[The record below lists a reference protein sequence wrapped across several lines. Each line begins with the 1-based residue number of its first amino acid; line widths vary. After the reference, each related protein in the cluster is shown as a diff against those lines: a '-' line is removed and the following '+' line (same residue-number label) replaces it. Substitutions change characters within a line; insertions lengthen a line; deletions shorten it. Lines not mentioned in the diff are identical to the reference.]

1 MRNRSPESSSALPES
16 ELYTEYNNEEL
27 LFVNDEE
34 SGNDE
39 DGSGLV
45 LPLETLPPETPAP
58 CPAQSATYISPIQ
71 KTVVEEAFAIVSFQG
86 PIIGLSSTSYQAFL
100 EAQTANQPRLPW
112 NWNSWEKS
120 KALYTSA
127 VAEKWWSISQEELAQ
142 LKSDKR
148 SDRGHIGCIMETE
161 LGKQF
166 CGEARCTACSARGME
181 CWIYSKKGSQQVAF
195 PGDSCVRCRWA
206 SYERGYSL
214 SKRKKCMK
222 ITEPPTRP
230 YRQLLP
236 KKGGPPFSGAGGASG
251 ISV

>member
-1 MRNRSPESSSALPES
+1 MRNRSPEPSPALPES
-16 ELYTEYNNEEL
+16 ESHTEYNNEES

-39 DGSGLV
+39 DGGGLV
-45 LPLETLPPETPAP
+45 LPLETSPPETPAP
-58 CPAQSATYISPIQ
+58 CPAQSATYTSPIQ
-71 KTVVEEAFAIVSFQG
+71 ETVVEEASATASFQG
-86 PIIGLSSTSYQAFL
+86 PIAGPSSTSYQAFL

-112 NWNSWEKS
+112 NWNSWGKS
-120 KALYTSA
+120 KAPYTPA
-127 VAEKWWSISQEELAQ
+127 VAGKWWSISQEELAQ

-148 SDRGHIGCIMETE
+148 SDRGHIGRIMETE
-161 LGKQF
+161 LGEQL

-181 CWIYSKKGSQQVAF
+181 CWIYSKEGSQQVAF
-195 PGDSCVRCRWA
+195 PGDSCARCRWA
-206 SYERGYSL
+206 SYEGGCSL
-214 SKRKKCMK
+214 SKRKKCVK

-236 KKGGPPFSGAGGASG
+236 KEGGPPPPGAGKASG